1 MDNQSSQTE
10 NLDFDLKHNDKQ
22 YDYEY
27 LLNRLKDIKKSI
39 TLLENNF
46 LPE

>member
-1 MDNQSSQTE
+1 MDNQSSQKE
-10 NLDFDLKHNDKQ
+10 NQDFDLKHHDKQ

-39 TLLENNF
+39 ILLENNL

>member
-10 NLDFDLKHNDKQ
+10 NLDFDLKDNDIK

-27 LLNRLKDIKKSI
+27 LLVRLRDIKKSI

-46 LPE
+46 LPK